1 VETGVNGVGLPDKSG
16 SWGRFGGFQ
25 GAAAPGAAWGQN
37 RRLFILAERTM
48 KLIRHGLP
56 GAEQPG
62 LIDASGTLR
71 DLTGVV
77 ADIEPATL
85 GPDFMAR
92 LGALDPLT
100 LPPVPLGT
108 RLGPCVGR
116 VGNVI
121 GIGLNYADHAAE
133 AGLKPPGQPIVFN
146 KHSASISGPN
156 DDVWLPP
163 GSLKLD
169 WEVELGI
176 VIGQRAFHVSEA
188 EALRHV
194 AGYCLVNDVSER
206 AYQMEHEGQWV
217 KGKSYPTHCPI
228 GPWLVTPDEL
238 GDPQD
243 VDLWLD
249 VNGQRRQQGNTRTMI
264 FGAAHIV
271 SYLSCFMVL
280 QPGDVIP
287 TGTPPGVGMGH
298 KPPLYLK
305 AGDVITLGGRGLGEQ
320 RQRVV
325 DSPAA

>member
-1 VETGVNGVGLPDKSG
+1 
-16 SWGRFGGFQ
+16 
-25 GAAAPGAAWGQN
+25 
-37 RRLFILAERTM
+37 M

-56 GAEQPG
+56 GAERPG

-77 ADIEPATL
+77 TDIEPATL

-133 AGLKPPGQPIVFN
+133 AGLKAPGQPIVFN
-146 KHSASISGPN
+146 KHSAAISGPN

-163 GSLKLD
+163 GSAKLD

-188 EALRHV
+188 DALRHV
-194 AGYCLVNDVSER
+194 AGFCLVNDVSER
-206 AYQMEHEGQWV
+206 AYQMEYEGQWV

-243 VDLWLD
+243 VDLWLA
-249 VNGQRRQQGNTRTMI
+249 VNGVRRQGGNTRTMI
-264 FGAAHIV
+264 FGVAHIV
-271 SYLSCFMVL
+271 SFLSRFMVL

-320 RQRVV
+320 RQVVV
-325 DSPAA
+325 DSPLA